1 MEEFLRWTGFP
12 RGGWGVAPTPIMVG
26 DFNCVISPLDCR
38 KHYLEKRN
46 MVLAD
51 LVRIW
56 IREHFSASRLDRCYV
71 LREEEGI
78 RVLGVSHLTSQADHK
93 QFTIVQIQVAL

>member
-12 RGGWGVAPTPIMVG
+12 RGGWGGAPTPIMVG

-38 KHYLEKRN
+38 KHYQQKSD

-51 LVRIW
+51 LVRT
-56 IREHFSASRLDRCYV
+56 
-71 LREEEGI
+71 
-78 RVLGVSHLTSQADHK
+78 LGFQDA
-93 QFTIVQIQVAL
+93 